1 MSDSAINDP
10 FTLVTL
16 TIADAPGLH
25 TLMALN
31 KNLFKRFFPIT
42 LAQNKTIEA
51 SVKYILDKNDN
62 RKSKTEY
69 IFGMKSKSNNTLVG
83 LLILKNL
90 NWGLKRGE
98 LAYCIDEKYQ
108 GRGWI
113 TKAIMKITPFALNDL
128 GLKTLEIM
136 VHKENRAS
144 MRVAEKC
151 GFLWKK
157 TLIKSY
163 TPPNEESL
171 DMELYEKSHE
181 N

>member
-1 MSDSAINDP
+1 MSDSATNNP
-10 FTLVTL
+10 FTLETL
-16 TIADAPGLH
+16 TIADAAGLH
-25 TLMALN
+25 ALMVSN
-31 KNLFKRFFPIT
+31 KKIFKRFFPIT
-42 LAQNKTIEA
+42 LTQNKTIEA
-51 SVKYILDKNDN
+51 SVKYILDKNDK
-62 RKSKTEY
+62 RKSKTEFT
-69 IFGMKSKSNNTLVG
+69 FGIKSKTNSTIVG

-90 NWGLKRGE
+90 NWRLKRGE

-113 TKAIMKITPFALNDL
+113 TKVVKEISSFALNDL
-128 GLKTLEIM
+128 GLKTLEII

-157 TLIKSY
+157 TLLKAY
-163 TPPNEESL
+163 TPPEEESL
-171 DMELYEKSHE
+171 DMELYEKSDE

>member
-1 MSDSAINDP
+1 MSDSAANDP
-10 FTLVTL
+10 FTLETL

-25 TLMALN
+25 ALMNSN
-31 KNLFKRFFPIT
+31 KNIFKRFFPIT

-51 SVKYILDKNDN
+51 SVKYILDKNDQ
-62 RKSKTEY
+62 RKSKTEFT
-69 IFGMKSKSNNTLVG
+69 FGIKSKTNNTIVG

-90 NWGLKRGE
+90 NWGFKRGE
-98 LAYCIDEKYQ
+98 LAYCIDEIYQ

-113 TKAIMKITPFALNDL
+113 TKAIMKITSFALNDL
-128 GLKTLEIM
+128 GLKTLEII

-151 GFLWKK
+151 GFLWKE
-157 TLIKSY
+157 TLLKAY
-163 TPPNEESL
+163 TPLIEKSL
-171 DMELYEKSHE
+171 DMELYEKSDE

>member
-1 MSDSAINDP
+1 MSDSATNDL
-10 FTLVTL
+10 FTLESL

-25 TLMALN
+25 ELMVSN
-31 KNLFKRFFPIT
+31 KNIYKRFLPIT

-51 SVKYILDKNDN
+51 SVKYILDKNDKRN
-62 RKSKTEY
+62 SKTEY
-69 IFGMKSKSNNTLVG
+69 IFGIKSRANNTLVG

-90 NWGLKRGE
+90 NWGHKRGE
-98 LAYCIDEKYQ
+98 LAYCIDEIYQ
-108 GRGWI
+108 GRGWT
-113 TKAIMKITPFALNDL
+113 TKAIVKITSFALNDL
-128 GLKTLEIM
+128 GLKTLRII

-157 TLIKSY
+157 TLLKSY
-163 TPPNEESL
+163 TPTNEESL
-171 DMELYEKSHE
+171 DMELYEKSDE